1 MIGYLQGTLILKY
14 PNYIILETN
23 GVGYKVE
30 IPLSTFSEL
39 PSLGERINLHIHTY
53 LKENVIKLFGFF
65 SLTEKEAFTSLIE
78 ISGVGPRLAL
88 NILSCISPE
97 GLQMTI
103 QTEDVTR
110 LKTVPGVGRK
120 TAQRIL
126 LEMKDKWKG
135 ISILGKTQ
143 TKDEKR
149 EQLIKDAISA
159 LTNLGYQIKEAKNAV
174 NQAWE
179 KLNDYSLEELIKQS
193 LRFL

>member
-23 GVGYKVE
+23 GVGYRVE

-39 PSLGERINLHIHTY
+39 PTIGEKVSLHIHTY

-65 SLTEKEAFTSLIE
+65 SLTEKEVFTSLIE
-78 ISGVGPRLAL
+78 ISGIGPRLAL

-97 GLQMTI
+97 GLKTTI
-103 QTEDVTR
+103 QTEDINK
-110 LKTVPGVGRK
+110 LNTVPGVGRK

-126 LEMKDKWKG
+126 LEMRDKWKG
-135 ISILGKTQ
+135 ISILEKTL
-143 TKDEKR
+143 TKDEQR
-149 EQLIKDAISA
+149 EQLIRDAISA
-159 LTNLGYQIKEAKNAV
+159 LTNLGYQIREAKRAV

-179 KLNDYSLEELIKQS
+179 QLNHHSLEELIKRS